1 VEAGVNKPTRT
12 FNTPLEAGLRVL
24 FILAATK
31 RALDT
36 QRLIYFDYMLV
47 HSGDV
52 GGDESLHPRT
62 PSQKGELLV
71 RRRLVQDGVALMR
84 SRELVERRYAATG
97 IVYAATAAG
106 RYMTEQFDSP
116 YSTALR
122 ERAKW
127 VIEEFSESTDDQLAG
142 LLKARIG
149 SWEDELIHEPQT
161 VADADG

>member
-1 VEAGVNKPTRT
+1 
-12 FNTPLEAGLRVL
+12 VL
-24 FILAATK
+24 FVLAATK

-47 HSGDV
+47 HSGEV

-84 SRELVERRYAATG
+84 SRELVERRWAATG

-106 RYMTEQFDSP
+106 RYVTEQFDSP
-116 YSTALR
+116 YAAALR
-122 ERAKW
+122 QRAKW
-127 VIEEFSESTDDQLAG
+127 VIKEFAEYSDDHLAG

-149 SWEDELIHEPQT
+149 SWEDELIHAHES
-161 VADADG
+161 VGDAGG